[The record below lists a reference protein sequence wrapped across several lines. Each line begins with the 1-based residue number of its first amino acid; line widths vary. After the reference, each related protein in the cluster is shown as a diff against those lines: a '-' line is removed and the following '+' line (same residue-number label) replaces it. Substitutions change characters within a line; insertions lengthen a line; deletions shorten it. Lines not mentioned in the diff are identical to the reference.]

1 MGGGEQDGDRE
12 RGTDHSGDGGRAIT
26 FHEGI
31 GQLHLNRTAG
41 ISVGSLLR
49 I

>member
-12 RGTDHSGDGGRAIT
+12 RGTNHSGDEGRAIT
-26 FHEGI
+26 FHDGI
-31 GQLHLNRTAG
+31 SQLHLNRTAG
-41 ISVGSLLR
+41 ISISLLR